1 MLPAI
6 CGLDDYFFARFF
18 PRNKIFL
25 SIYSNQKVTS
35 RIRKGIN
42 IFVFCLIGKLS
53 YPVVINL
60 FSSRQVMNTSFDP
73 LKYELI
79 YPEGYLVAE
88 AEKEKAKEKD
98 GGKTVK
104 GKKEESWRF

>member
-18 PRNKIFL
+18 PRKKIFL

-42 IFVFCLIGKLS
+42 LFVFCLIGKLS

-73 LKYELI
+73 LKLVNTYGAFGSITRER
-79 YPEGYLVAE
+79 GVYLLVIAYY
-88 AEKEKAKEKD
+88 
-98 GGKTVK
+98 
-104 GKKEESWRF
+104 